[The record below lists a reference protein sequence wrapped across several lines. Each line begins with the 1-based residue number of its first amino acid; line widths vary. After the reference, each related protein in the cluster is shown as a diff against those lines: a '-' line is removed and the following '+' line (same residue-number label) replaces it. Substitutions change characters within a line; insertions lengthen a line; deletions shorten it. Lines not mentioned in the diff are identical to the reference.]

1 MPVVVTFNTNFS
13 CNMYVEV
20 RDIKNMKA
28 FSLAKKA
35 IFKTFDSRL
44 FNALLPS
51 YIVLVILSFLYSS
64 QLWSH
69 LKKIQQDPINYN
81 YLYTADYW
89 ALLLL
94 GSLVGLIFVVLLFSA
109 LDSIEKTNIFYFPKI
124 KDLAAKSLKVL
135 MVSIVSYI
143 FIIIGLILF
152 VIPGIFLSKR
162 YIYVLNIAVE
172 ERLGIFE
179 SMKRSKELSKKNGWS
194 TYLSLIFILIPIS
207 AISTPI
213 SFAVN
218 PIFSPSATFFQYF
231 LSSIIIGYVFSIPFY
246 SALFYGYNDAKTLAL
261 KELEAE

>member
-1 MPVVVTFNTNFS
+1 MPVVIAFNINFS
-13 CNMYVEV
+13 CNMYFVV
-20 RDIKNMKA
+20 RVIKNMKA

-35 IFKTFDSRL
+35 IFKTFDPRL

-51 YIVLVILSFLYSS
+51 YLVIVSIRFLYSS

-69 LKKIQQDPINYN
+69 LKGIQPDPINYF
-81 YLYTADYW
+81 YTADNW

-94 GSLVGLIFVVLLFSA
+94 RQLIGALFMVLVFLA
-109 LDSIEKTNIFYFPKI
+109 LDAIEKTNIFNFPKI
-124 KDLAAKSLKVL
+124 KNLAIKSLKVL
-135 MVSIVSYI
+135 MISYI
-143 FIIIGLILF
+143 SSIFITIGLILF

-194 TYLSLIFILIPIS
+194 TYLSLVFILIPIF
-207 AISTPI
+207 AISI
-213 SFAVN
+213 SITLAFN
-218 PIFSPSATFFQYF
+218 PIFSPSATFIPYF
-231 LSSIIIGYVFSIPFY
+231 LYRIIIGYVFTIPPY
-246 SALFYGYNDAKTLAL
+246 AALFYGYNDAKSLAL